1 MKNTAQDWDEVRRA
15 FSSSIMVDTA
25 LSSLAQNLDGPD
37 WPLADE
43 TPANYIDLS
52 FDEMRD
58 WLAVKGLT
66 PDKGDL
72 LVDILRDTLAFD
84 SPFGEMVEQNEV
96 AAVRDNQL
104 LKNLSK
110 LGIPQDFPI
119 ELLLLSP
126 DTLEFCR
133 AENIETLASLAVFAQ
148 GMSQSVIVGGDFR
161 KLLNSLSHIDEASI
175 AEFLPF
181 RPGES
186 GLHLVEALAQATR
199 SSNPGAH
206 AALAVKWFPAEF
218 AKLKADALGPK
229 GSFERHFAVLG
240 NPDLQSSAADL
251 LRPHMK
257 VPVAPKARGGTAS
270 GLLGSLGRLFGR

>member
-1 MKNTAQDWDEVRRA
+1 MKNTAQDWDEVRKA
-15 FSSSIMVDTA
+15 FSASIMVDTA

-37 WPLADE
+37 WPMAEE

-66 PDKGDL
+66 PDNGDL
-72 LVDILRDTLAFD
+72 LIDILRDTLAFD
-84 SPFGEMVEQNEV
+84 SPFGEMVEQNEA

-104 LKNLSK
+104 LKNLGK
-110 LGIPQDFPI
+110 LGIPHDFPI
-119 ELLLLSP
+119 ALLLVSP

-133 AENIETLASLAVFAQ
+133 AEGIETLAGLAVFAQ
-148 GMSQSVIVGGDFR
+148 SMSQAVIVGGDFR

-186 GLHLVEALAQATR
+186 GLHLVEALAQATQ
-199 SSNPGAH
+199 SENPAAR
-206 AALAVKWFPAEF
+206 AALAVNWFANEF
-218 AKLKADALGPK
+218 AQLKAEAAVERGALT
-229 GSFERHFAVLG
+229 RRFAVLG
-240 NPDLQSSAADL
+240 SPELEFAAAEL

-257 VPVAPKARGGTAS
+257 LAPANKSRGGTAS